1 MDEKMRKYRRGLWA
15 IVCAG
20 ILLAASA
27 GVARPVHTEKAA
39 APPPSEARAA
49 AQAGE
54 DASRTLGWPTPAE
67 VAVAGAGIFLLV
79 VAATGIALCSK
90 T

>member
-1 MDEKMRKYRRGLWA
+1 MRKYRRGLWT

-39 APPPSEARAA
+39 APPPSEASAE
-49 AQAGE
+49 AQAGA
-54 DASRTLGWPTPAE
+54 DASKTPSWPTPAE
-67 VAVAGAGIFLLV
+67 VAVAGAGTFLLV

>member
-27 GVARPVHTEKAA
+27 GVARPVHTEK
-39 APPPSEARAA
+39 
-49 AQAGE
+49 
-54 DASRTLGWPTPAE
+54 E

>member
-1 MDEKMRKYRRGLWA
+1 MRKYRSGLWA

-27 GVARPVHTEKAA
+27 GVARPAHSEKAA
-39 APPPSEARAA
+39 APPPSAASAA
-49 AQAGE
+49 APAEE
-54 DASRTLGWPTPAE
+54 DAPTTPGWPTPAE
-67 VAVAGAGIFLLV
+67 VAVAGAGVFLLV
-79 VAATGIALCSK
+79 VAATGTALCSK